1 MKQQFGNNH
10 LPLFPLNSVVF
21 IDSTLELQI
30 FEQRYLQMIKNCM
43 QNQHGFI
50 IALIRKGKEVNDA
63 AETFETGTYVE
74 IIDWNTLNN
83 NLLGITIQ
91 GRQRVIINKTHI
103 HDDNLISAEF
113 TYLNNLEEQ
122 EFDTVDKDLLS
133 LLHNL
138 QKHPFVA
145 NKYPDINEHSLINV
159 AYKLCELLPTSNTE
173 KQQLLEA
180 EQTHHLIEQLK
191 SIIAK
196 LENLLA
202 NS

>member
-1 MKQQFGNNH
+1 
-10 LPLFPLNSVVF
+10 
-21 IDSTLELQI
+21 
-30 FEQRYLQMIKNCM
+30 M

-113 TYLNNLEEQ
+113 TYLKNRNLIQ
-122 EFDTVDKDLLS
+122 LTKICLVCYITYKNIPS
-133 LLHNL
+133 LL
-138 QKHPFVA
+138 
-145 NKYPDINEHSLINV
+145 
-159 AYKLCELLPTSNTE
+159 TNT
-173 KQQLLEA
+173 
-180 EQTHHLIEQLK
+180 QT
-191 SIIAK
+191 
-196 LENLLA
+196 
-202 NS
+202 